1 MKDITHNSHNAYKLT
16 GGGIKHLLSNA
27 FAPHSRKGAFFFFI
41 FLFVYCIG
49 IVCYS
54 RYTFNL
60 DDIWMW
66 LKIYESQPIFN
77 GYTPSSG
84 RFFPLASLDLN
95 LIAIFSHSP
104 YAFFTFNALIVFGI
118 GVLLWIIFA
127 LILEDRFYT
136 LRVLLL
142 ICIFLH
148 PGFVTIMLGICYP
161 ERLQVLFLSLFIFSS
176 IKFYRDNSLSSAII
190 GFISANAALYY
201 KEPTFLIIGSFGL
214 LMFIDSIK
222 NKNSTKAYLYYGAL
236 TISALIFLVL
246 YFTLIIP
253 HIEKAYTREI
263 FLSKYEEI
271 LHTLKGLLNFILN
284 DSILLLLL
292 PSLFLYRIYMFIF
305 KHDRRHIFWDS
316 LLLGGFLYLC
326 AFIKLHLFELYYLI
340 PIYFVSLS
348 AMLYFLYHLNL
359 IQYRIFKSIVI
370 LCAFLM
376 CINTIPMG
384 IYSYITL
391 KVEGIKFH
399 DTLAFVAHRAKEKAN
414 TNQTLTLY
422 FEGNGRGENYA
433 TWYWGYFAQYLETIY
448 HTPHFDIKTKD
459 ENSPTLWEKMKLWHY
474 NPQSPLSIYNNDSVT
489 TPQSGDLIILNSS
502 TIHNINAQ
510 YIEQLTQKY
519 RLVYASNAFGI
530 PYIALKPLLKTLF
543 RQSQTLQDATQHN
556 QNIFKL
562 PLRDY
567 IFEVP

>member
-1 MKDITHNSHNAYKLT
+1 
-16 GGGIKHLLSNA
+16 
-27 FAPHSRKGAFFFFI
+27 
-41 FLFVYCIG
+41 
-49 IVCYS
+49 
-54 RYTFNL
+54 
-60 DDIWMW
+60 MW

-340 PIYFVSLS
+340 P
-348 AMLYFLYHLNL
+348 
-359 IQYRIFKSIVI
+359 
-370 LCAFLM
+370 M
-376 CINTIPMG
+376 C
-384 IYSYITL
+384 
-391 KVEGIKFH
+391 
-399 DTLAFVAHRAKEKAN
+399 
-414 TNQTLTLY
+414 
-422 FEGNGRGENYA
+422 
-433 TWYWGYFAQYLETIY
+433 
-448 HTPHFDIKTKD
+448 
-459 ENSPTLWEKMKLWHY
+459 
-474 NPQSPLSIYNNDSVT
+474 
-489 TPQSGDLIILNSS
+489 
-502 TIHNINAQ
+502 
-510 YIEQLTQKY
+510 
-519 RLVYASNAFGI
+519 
-530 PYIALKPLLKTLF
+530 
-543 RQSQTLQDATQHN
+543 
-556 QNIFKL
+556 
-562 PLRDY
+562 
-567 IFEVP
+567 